1 MERICLRFYVTERQ
15 KHGSKLLYE
24 WLLEKAKAL
33 GVPGGTAL
41 RAIAG
46 FGRHGVLHEE
56 GFFELAGDLPV
67 EIEFVLNEP
76 QADALIALLQ
86 AENLQL
92 YYIQMRVQAGVVR
105 QADQDS
111 GHA

>member
-1 MERICLRFYVTERQ
+1 MQRTCLRFYVTERQ
-15 KHGSKLLYE
+15 KHEGKLLYE
-24 WLLEKAKAL
+24 WLLERAKGL

-67 EIEFVLNEP
+67 EIEFVIDET
-76 QADALIALLQ
+76 QADALTAVLR

-92 YYIQMRVQAGVVR
+92 YYVRMPVEAGVVG
-105 QADQDS
+105 QA
-111 GHA
+111 GR